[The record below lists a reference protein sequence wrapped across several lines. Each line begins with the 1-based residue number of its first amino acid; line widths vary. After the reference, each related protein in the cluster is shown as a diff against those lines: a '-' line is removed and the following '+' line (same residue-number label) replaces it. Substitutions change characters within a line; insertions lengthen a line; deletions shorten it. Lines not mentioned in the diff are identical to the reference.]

1 MSPLHKPMAW
11 LTGEP
16 KTPPIPSDVRIE
28 AGYLFRLVQA
38 GMLIP
43 MPKNRYMPEIGK
55 NCHELRINS
64 SDGTWRFIYC
74 IDSDAIVCLD
84 YFCKKT
90 KQTPES
96 EIELCK
102 KRLKE
107 YLTLKG
113 GSK

>member
-1 MSPLHKPMAW
+1 MLSIWWVNIEKSGGVGKPCWGNIYIFTRMSPLHKPMAW

-43 MPKNRYMPEIGK
+43 MP
-55 NCHELRINS
+55 
-64 SDGTWRFIYC
+64 
-74 IDSDAIVCLD
+74 
-84 YFCKKT
+84 
-90 KQTPES
+90 ES
-96 EIELCK
+96 EVELCK